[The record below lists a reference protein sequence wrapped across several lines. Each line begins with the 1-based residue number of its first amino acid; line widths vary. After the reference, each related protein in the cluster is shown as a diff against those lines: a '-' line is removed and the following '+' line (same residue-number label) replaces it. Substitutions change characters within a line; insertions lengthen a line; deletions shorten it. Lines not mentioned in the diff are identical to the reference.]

1 MKRIESFKS
10 FSALQAQVREE
21 AKNKEISTNR
31 ELSVVEFNELLS
43 KYNVSRVTDLNEDQL
58 EEFMTSL
65 MGEGNSFGAARAKA
79 IKDGDDTFE
88 VGGEEFPV
96 EDVDADDKENAE
108 EMDES
113 IVTEASQL
121 LVEGTRG
128 QVGIID
134 KKGNITSIYTHY
146 DSYPENVLP
155 IIKKHYKDAKAVKD
169 LVSKG
174 NSSGIEAI
182 DNMNFYNDGSPIMKG
197 NAKKIDAY
205 LKDADRDGGA
215 EYVYLYDE
223 ATKTWMMADIYNGS
237 GLKQAFES
245 VTMFE
250 AKVEMDA
257 MDPDNKDFLKF
268 LKKNHVKIISKEK
281 GGPGGGAAVITM
293 LGSRKNLEAVL
304 ADGEYGWD
312 DADLAEY
319 IEESVTMFEA
329 KVEMDAMD
337 PDNKDFLKF
346 LKKNHVKII
355 SKEKGGPGGGAA
367 VITMLGSRK
376 NLEAVLADGEYG
388 WDDADLAEYIEES
401 VNEALGDKSQK
412 AAVKGL
418 AAINKFMAAHPAF
431 TGGKTVAD
439 QTIGWLLKEALKAAM
454 IDANFGQE
462 ANQAARAINF
472 ANFAAPTIFVKEMG
486 GMPIQISKKLMME
499 KVYELGTEIVRGV
512 KYDGYAI
519 IEAVALYMESRFK
532 KNSSASAL
540 RDVLNKFVGEAVE
553 AGNLEERINE
563 GRAFAAAARNA
574 KDAGEEEFEFNGNKF
589 PVLIKEYT
597 EDTET
602 VELNEATDI
611 GGWNQGGPN
620 VDQNVLIT
628 QYVGPKAVE
637 ELGMGRKCTQINVG
651 LDYIQLNPADIV
663 ELKDVLKKI
672 K

>member
-319 IEESVTMFEA
+319 IEESV
-329 KVEMDAMD
+329 
-337 PDNKDFLKF
+337 
-346 LKKNHVKII
+346 
-355 SKEKGGPGGGAA
+355 
-367 VITMLGSRK
+367 
-376 NLEAVLADGEYG
+376 
-388 WDDADLAEYIEES
+388 
-401 VNEALGDKSQK
+401 NEALGDKSQK

-439 QTIGWLLKEALKAAM
+439 QTVGWLLKEALKAAM